1 MDGIFALSQIAD
13 GDHNFVFLE
22 NINICPFSSRAI
34 GFMSRRAFAGTSTRM
49 MSSVLSTSSAFPSIG
64 ISDYTGSRTFFS
76 EGRCVI
82 IGLFPDSGFKA
93 FPAPVSPS
101 GAAVAGFSVFFGF
114 TFLYPD
120 SRITLLMLSQQTLLP
135 VQHVPPVHRHL
146 PPPKQSTLLL
156 STKI

>member
-1 MDGIFALSQIAD
+1 MQYFPVTGRKMCGWDFRPLSDCGWRPQLCLPGEYQYLSIFFQ
-13 GDHNFVFLE
+13 DHRIHEQTCIRRHIHTYDVVCPLH
-22 NINICPFSSRAI
+22 IIC
-34 GFMSRRAFAGTSTRM
+34 
-49 MSSVLSTSSAFPSIG
+49 
-64 ISDYTGSRTFFS
+64 
-76 EGRCVI
+76 
-82 IGLFPDSGFKA
+82 LFPDSGFKA

-156 STKI
+156 SIKI